1 MQGFNNPFFN
11 GNMGNNFN
19 NINNGFLFP
28 NQNQMMPQQLI
39 AGNWTQM
46 YSTNQ
51 PNFDNLNMINNMNNM
66 NNMNNVTNK
75 KISVIFKTGKGLIFT
90 VFIDFGKTVNYLI
103 RVFFK
108 RIGKPELINKP
119 KEIGFIY
126 NAKLIN
132 FNESQLVED
141 FFGGLSN
148 VTITVN
154 DIGDLIGA

>member
-1 MQGFNNPFFN
+1 MQGFNNQFWN

-39 AGNWTQM
+39 AGNWAQM
-46 YSTNQ
+46 YTMNQ

-66 NNMNNVTNK
+66 NNK
-75 KISVIFKTGKGLIFT
+75 KISVIFKTGKGLVFT
-90 VFIDFGKTVNYLI
+90 VFIDFGRTVNYLI
-103 RVFFK
+103 QVFFK
-108 RIGKPELINKP
+108 KIGKPELINKP

-141 FFGGLSN
+141 FFGGITN

>member
-1 MQGFNNPFFN
+1 MQGFNNQFWN

-66 NNMNNVTNK
+66 NNVTNK
-75 KISVIFKTGKGLIFT
+75 KISVIFKTGKGLVFT

>member
-51 PNFDNLNMINNMNNM
+51 PNFANLNMINNM

-75 KISVIFKTGKGLIFT
+75 KISVIFKTGKGLVFT

>member
-39 AGNWTQM
+39 AWNWAQM
-46 YSTNQ
+46 YTMNQ
-51 PNFDNLNMINNMNNM
+51 PNFYNLNMINNMNNM
-66 NNMNNVTNK
+66 NNVNNK
-75 KISVIFKTGKGLIFT
+75 KISVIFKTGKGLVFT

-141 FFGGLSN
+141 FFGGITN

>member
-51 PNFDNLNMINNMNNM
+51 PNFANLNMINNM

-75 KISVIFKTGKGLIFT
+75 KISVIFKTGKGLVFT

-119 KEIGFIY
+119 REIGLIY
-126 NAKLIN
+126 NARLIN